1 MIKEVTGTDQI
12 RQLFAGWQ
20 ETMIWSCLQGV
31 MGHLYVHM
39 SDNPDLEGNSDLA
52 GSSNTSDNPNT
63 ADSSNMADGS
73 DTTDNPNSAHNPQSA
88 MAILGDFCFFAG
100 KPDEKLVA
108 YKPAWCRQNF
118 IIMTARRPE
127 WFALIE
133 KVYKEKAV
141 KVTRYAM
148 KKEPDVFDREK
159 LLSLTQALPDRFTL
173 SLIDRPLYEECR
185 RNDWSKDFV
194 SLYFGYE
201 EYGKKGLGV
210 LALLDGKPVSGA
222 SSYSCYEGGIEIEI
236 ATKAEYRRQGLAA
249 ACGAKLILE
258 CLGRGL
264 YPSWDA
270 HNLWS
275 VALAE
280 KLGYHLDHEYTAYEI
295 KG

>member
-12 RQLFAGWQ
+12 KQLFAGWQ

-31 MGHLYVHM
+31 MGHLY
-39 SDNPDLEGNSDLA
+39 
-52 GSSNTSDNPNT
+52 
-63 ADSSNMADGS
+63 ADSAD
-73 DTTDNPNSAHNPQSA
+73 NPQSA

-100 KPDEKLVA
+100 KPVEKLVA

-133 KVYKEKAV
+133 KVYKEKAA

-159 LLSLTQALPDRFTL
+159 LFSLTQALPDGYTL
-173 SLIDRPLYEECR
+173 HRIDRALYEECR
-185 RNDWSKDFV
+185 KNSWSKDFV
-194 SLYFGYE
+194 SLYSGYE
-201 EYGKKGLGV
+201 EYEKKGLGI

-222 SSYSCYEGGIEIEI
+222 SSYSRYEGGIEIEI

-258 CLGRGL
+258 CLDRGL

-270 HNLWS
+270 QNLWS